1 MLILRGLI
9 GGLFQVGLF
18 GSLLVV
24 PAGLVPGGTWY
35 WPRAL
40 LFLGVYG
47 CVLVISIVA
56 LAIKAPASLEAR
68 LKPLASKKQ
77 PFTDRLVT
85 LGLGLWVV
93 GWFVSIPIDVFF
105 WKLLPTP
112 GFAASGFGAVLTAAG
127 FAIIMAAIYEN
138 SFAAPIV
145 EDQTDVGQVLID
157 TGPYARVR
165 HPLYLGFLPFV
176 AGISLCLESYTSL
189 IVGFGSLVW
198 IIGRIVVEERMLRHT
213 LPGYSEYVE
222 KVPYRLVPFV
232 W

>member
-1 MLILRGLI
+1 MLILWGLI
-9 GGLFQVGLF
+9 GGLFQVALF

-68 LKPLASKKQ
+68 LKPLAYKKQ
-77 PFTDRLVT
+77 PFSDRLLT
-85 LGLGLWVV
+85 LALVLWFVC
-93 GWFVSIPIDVFF
+93 WFVSIPIDVFF

-176 AGISLCLESYTSL
+176 AGISLWLESYTSL

-198 IIGRIVVEERMLRHT
+198 VIGRIVVEERMLRHT

-222 KVPYRLVPFV
+222 KVPYLLVPFV

>member
-85 LGLGLWVV
+85 LGLALWVV

-176 AGISLCLESYTSL
+176 AGISLWLESYTSL

>member
-9 GGLFQVGLF
+9 GGLFQVALF

-77 PFTDRLVT
+77 PFSDRLLT
-85 LGLGLWVV
+85 LALVLWFIC
-93 GWFVSIPIDVFF
+93 WFVSIPIDVFF
-105 WKLLPTP
+105 WKLLPMP
-112 GFAASGFGAVLTAAG
+112 GFAASGFGAVLTATG
-127 FAIIMAAIYEN
+127 VAIITAAIYEN
-138 SFAAPIV
+138 SFATPIV
-145 EDQTDVGQVLID
+145 EDQTDAGQVVID
-157 TGPYARVR
+157 TGPYARVH
-165 HPLYLGFLPFV
+165 HPLYLVFLPFV
-176 AGISLCLESYTSL
+176 AGISLWLESYTSL

-198 IIGRIVVEERMLRHT
+198 VIGRIVVEERMLRHT
-213 LPGYSEYVE
+213 LPGYSEYIE

>member
-9 GGLFQVGLF
+9 GGLFQVALF

-77 PFTDRLVT
+77 PFSDRLVT
-85 LGLGLWVV
+85 LGLVLWGV

-176 AGISLCLESYTSL
+176 AGISLWLESYTSL

-222 KVPYRLVPFV
+222 KVPYRLVLFV

>member
-9 GGLFQVGLF
+9 RGLFQVALF

-47 CVLVISIVA
+47 CVLVVSIVA

-77 PFTDRLVT
+77 PFADRLVT
-85 LGLGLWVV
+85 LGGLLWGV

-105 WKLLPTP
+105 WKLLPAP
-112 GFAASGFGAVLTAAG
+112 GFVASGFGAVLTAVG
-127 FAIIMAAIYEN
+127 FAIIMAAI
-138 SFAAPIV
+138 
-145 EDQTDVGQVLID
+145 
-157 TGPYARVR
+157 
-165 HPLYLGFLPFV
+165 
-176 AGISLCLESYTSL
+176 
-189 IVGFGSLVW
+189 
-198 IIGRIVVEERMLRHT
+198 
-213 LPGYSEYVE
+213 
-222 KVPYRLVPFV
+222 
-232 W
+232 

>member
-1 MLILRGLI
+1 
-9 GGLFQVGLF
+9 
-18 GSLLVV
+18 
-24 PAGLVPGGTWY
+24 
-35 WPRAL
+35 
-40 LFLGVYG
+40 
-47 CVLVISIVA
+47 
-56 LAIKAPASLEAR
+56 
-68 LKPLASKKQ
+68 
-77 PFTDRLVT
+77 
-85 LGLGLWVV
+85 
-93 GWFVSIPIDVFF
+93 
-105 WKLLPTP
+105 
-112 GFAASGFGAVLTAAG
+112 
-127 FAIIMAAIYEN
+127 MAAIYEN

-176 AGISLCLESYTSL
+176 AGISLWLESYTSL

>member
-1 MLILRGLI
+1 MLILRGVI
-9 GGLFQVGLF
+9 GGLFQVAVF

-47 CVLVISIVA
+47 CVLVISIVG
-56 LAIKAPASLEAR
+56 LAIKAPANLEAR
-68 LKPLASKKQ
+68 LKPPVSRKQ
-77 PFTDRLVT
+77 PVADRIVT
-85 LGLGLWVV
+85 TVLMLWFLD
-93 GWFVSIPIDVFF
+93 WFVSIPIDVFY
-105 WKLLPTP
+105 WKLLPAP
-112 GFAASGFGAVLTAAG
+112 GFTVSALGAVLSVAG
-127 FAIIMAAIYEN
+127 FGIIMAAIYEN
-138 SFAAPIV
+138 SFAVPIV
-145 EDQTDVGQVLID
+145 EDQTEVGQVLVD

-165 HPLYLGFLPFV
+165 HPLYLGLLPFV
-176 AGISLCLESYTSL
+176 AGISLWLESYTSL
-189 IVGFGSLVW
+189 IVSFGFLVV
-198 IIGRIVVEERMLRHT
+198 IVGRLVVEERMLRQT

>member
-85 LGLGLWVV
+85 LGLGLWGV

-176 AGISLCLESYTSL
+176 AGISLWLESYTSL

>member
-112 GFAASGFGAVLTAAG
+112 GFAASGFGVVLTAAG

-176 AGISLCLESYTSL
+176 AGISLWLESYTSL

>member
-9 GGLFQVGLF
+9 GGLFQVALF
-18 GSLLVV
+18 GFLLLV
-24 PAGLVPGGTWY
+24 PAGVVPGGTWY

-47 CVLVISIVA
+47 GVMVVCIVV

-77 PFTDRLVT
+77 PMSDRIVT
-85 LGLGLWVV
+85 IVLFLWCI
-93 GWFVSIPIDVFF
+93 GYFVSIPIDVFY

-112 GFAASGFGAVLTAAG
+112 GFVTSVFGAALSVAG
-127 FAIIMAAIYEN
+127 FALIMAAIYEN

-145 EDQTDVGQVLID
+145 EDQTEVGQVLVD
-157 TGPYARVR
+157 TGPYAHVR
-165 HPLYLGFLPFV
+165 HPLYLGFLPFA
-176 AGISLCLESYTSL
+176 AGISLWLESYTSL
-189 IVGFGSLVW
+189 MVASGLLLVL
-198 IIGRIVVEERMLRHT
+198 IARLVVEEQTLRQT
-213 LPGYSEYVE
+213 LSGYSEYTE
-222 KVPYRLVPFV
+222 NVPYRLVPFV

>member
-9 GGLFQVGLF
+9 GGLFQVALF

-85 LGLGLWVV
+85 LGLVLWGV

-176 AGISLCLESYTSL
+176 AGISLWLESYTSL

-198 IIGRIVVEERMLRHT
+198 VIGRIVVEERIVRHT

>member
-9 GGLFQVGLF
+9 GGLFQVSLF
-18 GSLLVV
+18 GSLLIV
-24 PAGLVPGGTWY
+24 PAGLIPGGTWY

-47 CVLVISIVA
+47 CVLVIFIVA

-85 LGLGLWVV
+85 LGLVLWGV

-176 AGISLCLESYTSL
+176 AGISLWLESYTSL

>member
-105 WKLLPTP
+105 
-112 GFAASGFGAVLTAAG
+112 
-127 FAIIMAAIYEN
+127 
-138 SFAAPIV
+138 
-145 EDQTDVGQVLID
+145 
-157 TGPYARVR
+157 
-165 HPLYLGFLPFV
+165 
-176 AGISLCLESYTSL
+176 
-189 IVGFGSLVW
+189 
-198 IIGRIVVEERMLRHT
+198 
-213 LPGYSEYVE
+213 
-222 KVPYRLVPFV
+222 
-232 W
+232 

>member
-9 GGLFQVGLF
+9 GGLFQVALF

-85 LGLGLWVV
+85 LGLVLWGV

-176 AGISLCLESYTSL
+176 AGISLWLESYTSL

>member
-9 GGLFQVGLF
+9 GGLFQVSLF
-18 GSLLVV
+18 GSLLIV
-24 PAGLVPGGTWY
+24 PAGLIPGGTWY

-47 CVLVISIVA
+47 CVLVIFIVA

-77 PFTDRLVT
+77 PFSDRLLT
-85 LGLGLWVV
+85 LALVLWFVC
-93 GWFVSIPIDVFF
+93 WFVSIPIDVFF
-105 WKLLPTP
+105 WKLLPMP

-127 FAIIMAAIYEN
+127 VAIITAAIYEN
-138 SFAAPIV
+138 SFATPIV
-145 EDQTDVGQVLID
+145 EDQTDAAQVVID

-176 AGISLCLESYTSL
+176 AGISLWLESYTSL

-198 IIGRIVVEERMLRHT
+198 VIGRIVVEERMLRHT

-222 KVPYRLVPFV
+222 KAPYRLVPFV

>member
-9 GGLFQVGLF
+9 GGLFQVSLF
-18 GSLLVV
+18 GSLLIV
-24 PAGLVPGGTWY
+24 PAGLIPGGTWY

-77 PFTDRLVT
+77 PFSDRLLT
-85 LGLGLWVV
+85 LALVLWFVC
-93 GWFVSIPIDVFF
+93 WFVSIPIDVFL

-112 GFAASGFGAVLTAAG
+112 GFAASGFGAVLTATG
-127 FAIIMAAIYEN
+127 VAIITAAIYEN
-138 SFAAPIV
+138 SFATPIV
-145 EDQTDVGQVLID
+145 EDQTDAGQVVID

-165 HPLYLGFLPFV
+165 PPLYLGFLPFV
-176 AGISLCLESYTSL
+176 ARISLWLESYTSL

-198 IIGRIVVEERMLRHT
+198 VIGRIVVEERMLRHT
-213 LPGYSEYVE
+213 LPGYSEYIE

>member
-9 GGLFQVGLF
+9 GGLFQVSLF
-18 GSLLVV
+18 GSLLIV
-24 PAGLVPGGTWY
+24 PAGLIPGGTWY

-77 PFTDRLVT
+77 PFTDRLLT
-85 LGLGLWVV
+85 LALVLWFVC
-93 GWFVSIPIDVFF
+93 WFVSIPIDVFF

-176 AGISLCLESYTSL
+176 AGISLWLESYTSL

-198 IIGRIVVEERMLRHT
+198 ISGRIVVEERMLRHT

>member
-1 MLILRGLI
+1 MLILRGVI
-9 GGLFQVGLF
+9 GGLFQVAVF

-56 LAIKAPASLEAR
+56 LAIKAPANLEAR
-68 LKPLASKKQ
+68 LKPPVSRKQ
-77 PFTDRLVT
+77 PAADRIVT
-85 LGLGLWVV
+85 TVLMLWFL

-105 WKLLPTP
+105 WKLLPAP
-112 GFAASGFGAVLTAAG
+112 GFAVSVLGAVLSVAG
-127 FAIIMAAIYEN
+127 FGIIMAAIYEN
-138 SFAAPIV
+138 SFAVPIV
-145 EDQTDVGQVLID
+145 EDQTEVGQVLVD
-157 TGPYARVR
+157 TGPYARVS
-165 HPLYLGFLPFV
+165 HPLYLGLLPFV
-176 AGISLCLESYTSL
+176 AGISLWLESYTSL
-189 IVGFGSLVW
+189 IVSFGFLVV
-198 IIGRIVVEERMLRHT
+198 IVGRLVVEERMLRQT

>member
-1 MLILRGLI
+1 MLMLRGLI
-9 GGLFQVGLF
+9 GGLFQVALF

-85 LGLGLWVV
+85 LGLVLWGV

-176 AGISLCLESYTSL
+176 AGISLWLESYTSL